1 MVGNLPDQVRFHD
14 HLAMMRKTI
23 LLMLLK
29 CSLSIRR
36 IATIRYQKDAK
47 RECQRGND
55 AVYWPYKE
63 FSKNISFKTAP
74 CEQCLDIRD
83 EMYFT
88 VRTEL
93 TELGRHASEWI
104 PTYFL
109 ELDDVTASSRDQFL
123 DLMSTWKHDQCH
135 GP

>member
-55 AVYWPYKE
+55 AVISPTLTALCQPLEKALMDHDTDHV
-63 FSKNISFKTAP
+63 SK
-74 CEQCLDIRD
+74 
-83 EMYFT
+83 
-88 VRTEL
+88 
-93 TELGRHASEWI
+93 
-104 PTYFL
+104 
-109 ELDDVTASSRDQFL
+109 
-123 DLMSTWKHDQCH
+123 ST
-135 GP
+135 